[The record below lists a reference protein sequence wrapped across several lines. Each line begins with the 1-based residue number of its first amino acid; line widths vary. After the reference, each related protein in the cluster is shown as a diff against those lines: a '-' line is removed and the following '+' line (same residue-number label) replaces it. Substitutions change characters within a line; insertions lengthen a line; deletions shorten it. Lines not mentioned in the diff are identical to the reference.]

1 MVPPSTDVVA
11 STFGVGYHPVWPF
24 EEEPKSLPILVSE
37 HAALHYPSLCWIP
50 NREPD
55 MLSGPMAPN
64 VAGIVEGT
72 ASLKSGHT
80 VYMGRTWVLRWLLP
94 AASSLE
100 AQQLKKIRLALS
112 NPNLM

>member
-1 MVPPSTDVVA
+1 MVPPSTDVVV
-11 STFGVGYHPVWPF
+11 STFGVGYHPVWPL
-24 EEEPKSLPILVSE
+24 EEEPKSLPILVSD
-37 HAALHYPSLCWIP
+37 HPVLHYPSLCWIP

-72 ASLKSGHT
+72 APLKLGHT

-94 AASSLE
+94 AASSSRSP
-100 AQQLKKIRLALS
+100 AVKKDKTCIVKS
-112 NPNLM
+112 